1 MNYELINEKA
11 VELLCRLIEVPRV
24 SREETAAADLLQAY
38 MQDELGLEV
47 WRDGNNLWSV
57 QPNVDAAKPTLLL
70 NAHIDTVKP
79 VAGWQRDPFKATR
92 EGSRIYGLGSNDDG
106 ASLVTLLHVF
116 AALTTD
122 AQRQEHSPKEGTGP
136 YNLVFLA
143 SAEEEVSGK
152 NGIESVLPSI
162 QKMVNSKLSNGKWID
177 VALVGEPT
185 GMQPAIAEK
194 GLMVLDV
201 TAHGKAGHAAR
212 NEGDNAIYHAID
224 DIQWFRQY
232 QWEKVSPL
240 LGPVKMS
247 VTIVNAGTQHNVVPD
262 VCTFT
267 VDVRSN
273 ECYTNREL
281 YDINCQHVRSEVKAR
296 SFRLGSSGI
305 DASHPLVQRIIGLG
319 GKPFGSPTLSDQALM
334 PFPSLKMGEAPRA
347 YFGSASRLSPKRL
360 ALISE
365 APRAYRRSALCLFW
379 KRTRLLP
386 FLLEESLH
394 QLGTFVGHDAGG
406 DLCAR
411 MKGLGSKARVA
422 ALLVGCAIDDAADL
436 RPSEGSGTHHARLH
450 RDVERAVV
458 EVLAAQVLCRGGDGL
473 HLGMGCDVVQQFGQV
488 VTACDNL
495 VAAHHYGSNRYLS
508 LPIGCFCLGQSLL
521 HVDVVVGHGCSGFL

>member
-1 MNYELINEKA
+1 MVNERITEKA
-11 VELLCRLIEVPRV
+11 IELLCRLIEVPRV

-38 MQDELGLEV
+38 MQGELGLEV
-47 WRDGNNLWSV
+47 QREGNNLWSIAPDFDDKK
-57 QPNVDAAKPTLLL
+57 QTLLL

-79 VAGWQRDPFKATR
+79 VAGWQRDPFKAIR

-106 ASLVTLLHVF
+106 ASLVSLLHVF
-116 AALTTD
+116 AELAK
-122 AQRQEHSPKEGTGP
+122 HSPKEGAGRGL

-162 QKMVNSKLSNGKWID
+162 QKMVNDKLSNGKWID

-212 NEGDNAIYHAID
+212 DEGENAIYHAID
-224 DIQWFRQY
+224 DIQWFRQH
-232 QWEKVSPL
+232 QWERVSPL

-262 VCTFT
+262 VCSFT

-281 YDINCQHVRSEVKAR
+281 YDLICQHVKSEVKAR
-296 SFRLGSSGI
+296 SFRLGSSSI
-305 DASHPLVQRIIGLG
+305 DANHPLVQRIVALG

-334 PFPSLKMGEAPRA
+334 PFPSLKMGPGESSRSH
-347 YFGSASRLSPKRL
+347 SAD
-360 ALISE
+360 E
-365 APRAYRRSALCLFW
+365 F
-379 KRTRLLP
+379 
-386 FLLEESLH
+386 
-394 QLGTFVGHDAGG
+394 
-406 DLCAR
+406 
-411 MKGLGSKARVA
+411 
-422 ALLVGCAIDDAADL
+422 
-436 RPSEGSGTHHARLH
+436 
-450 RDVERAVV
+450 
-458 EVLAAQVLCRGGDGL
+458 
-473 HLGMGCDVVQQFGQV
+473 
-488 VTACDNL
+488 
-495 VAAHHYGSNRYLS
+495 
-508 LPIGCFCLGQSLL
+508 
-521 HVDVVVGHGCSGFL
+521 VDVDEISQAIETYMKVLSC